1 LEELM
6 DDWRDQEALFRY
18 GLIAVA
24 LDARISN
31 AERGALVRALALR
44 LHAHPSGDVRQV
56 GRSTLDDWIR
66 AYRRGGFGAL
76 VPKQRTSV
84 PRTSSV
90 LLGQAEALR
99 RENPRRTCAQI
110 TRIIAKA
117 NGGQGPSQSTI
128 ERHLRRLGLS
138 RAALLGEREAFGR
151 FEASSPNELWVAD
164 CLHGPVISGRRA
176 ILIAVLDDHSRLV
189 VAARFADVE
198 STVRLEA
205 VLRHAFQSHGIPARL
220 YCDNGQIFTSRQLGR
235 ICAVLGVRL
244 VHSAPGRPQGRG
256 KIERFFR
263 TLRDGLLVELE
274 GAGERPS
281 MEELE
286 RMLQAWI
293 ERVYHARVHSETKQ
307 TPLER
312 YDGLSPRRPTDQ
324 ELREAFMWQETRVV
338 TKTAT
343 VSLLGN
349 RYEVDQALCGHR
361 VELRFDPYDLARIE
375 VYYAGRPFGEALL
388 HHVARHVHPQA
399 HEPAD
404 QPRPQSGIDYG
415 RLLAAEHE
423 REWLARR
430 INYHELAANAADA
443 GDGRDADDN
452 HDADDDDDGVGG
464 VPALVRS

>member
-6 DDWRDQEALFRY
+6 DDWRDEEALFRY
-18 GLIAVA
+18 GLIAAA
-24 LDARISN
+24 LDVRLSN

-44 LHAHPSGDVRQV
+44 LHAHPSGDLRQV
-56 GRSTLDDWIR
+56 GRATLDDWIR
-66 AYRRGGFGAL
+66 AYRAGGFAAL
-76 VPKQRTSV
+76 VPKQRASV
-84 PRTSSV
+84 PRTPSV

-110 TRIIAKA
+110 QRIIAQA

-138 RAALLGEREAFGR
+138 RAELLGEREAFGR
-151 FEASSPNELWVAD
+151 FEASAPNELWVAD
-164 CLHGPVISGRRA
+164 CLHGPVISGKRA
-176 ILIAVLDDHSRLV
+176 ILIAVLDDRSRLV
-189 VAARFADVE
+189 VAARFAPAE

-205 VLRHAFQSHGIPARL
+205 VLRDAFQSRGIPARL

-274 GAGERPS
+274 GSAEPPS
-281 MEELE
+281 IEELA

-293 ERVYHARVHSETKQ
+293 ERVYHRRVHSETGM
-307 TPLER
+307 TPLAR
-312 YDGLSPRRPTDQ
+312 YGGFTPRRPTKQ
-324 ELREAFMWQETRVV
+324 ELHEAFMWQETRLV

-349 RYEVDQALCGHR
+349 RYEVDQALCGRR
-361 VELRFDPYDLARIE
+361 VELRFDPYDLQRIE
-375 VYYAGRPFGEALL
+375 VHYAGRPFGEAVG
-388 HHVARHVHPQA
+388 HQVARHVHPQA

-404 QPRPQSGIDYG
+404 QPRPQSGIDYL
-415 RLLAAEHE
+415 RLIAQQHE

-430 INYHELAANAADA
+430 INYHELAA
-443 GDGRDADDN
+443 GTGDADGDERGAAQ
-452 HDADDDDDGVGG
+452 HDDDDDDGAGG

>member
-6 DDWRDQEALFRY
+6 DDWRHEEALFRY
-18 GLIAVA
+18 GLIAAA

-44 LHAHPSGDVRQV
+44 WHAHPSGDVRQV

-66 AYRRGGFGAL
+66 AYRRGGFAAL
-76 VPKQRTSV
+76 VPKQRASV
-84 PRTSSV
+84 PRTPSG
-90 LLGQAEALR
+90 LLDQAEALR

-110 TRIIAKA
+110 RRIIATA
-117 NGGQGPSQSTI
+117 NGGEGPSQSTI

-151 FEASSPNELWVAD
+151 FEASAPNELWVAD
-164 CLHGPVISGRRA
+164 CLHGPVICGRRA

-189 VAARFADVE
+189 VGARFAHAE

-205 VLRHAFQSHGIPARL
+205 VLRHTFQSHGVPARL

-274 GAGERPS
+274 GSGEPPS
-281 MEELE
+281 LEELE
-286 RMLQAWI
+286 RMLQAWLR
-293 ERVYHARVHSETKQ
+293 RVYHPRVHSETGQ
-307 TPLER
+307 APLAR
-312 YDGLSPRRPTDQ
+312 YDGFTPRRPTKQ
-324 ELREAFMWQETRVV
+324 ELHEAFMWQETRVV

-349 RYEVDQALCGHR
+349 HYEVDQALCGRR
-361 VELRFDPYDLARIE
+361 VELRFDPYDLEAIE
-375 VYYAGRPFGEALL
+375 VYYADRPFGHAVP
-388 HHVARHVHPQA
+388 HVIARHVHPQA
-399 HEPAD
+399 QEPGEV
-404 QPRPQSGIDYG
+404 PRPASGIDYL
-415 RLLAAEHE
+415 RLIEQEHE
-423 REWLARR
+423 RDWLSQR
-430 INYHELAANAADA
+430 IPYHQLHDAAA
-443 GDGRDADDN
+443 GDRDGEHDN
-452 HDADDDDDGVGG
+452 DDDDDQDGAA
-464 VPALVRS
+464 VPVPVR

>member
-6 DDWRDQEALFRY
+6 DAWRQEEALFRY
-18 GLIAVA
+18 GLIAA
-24 LDARISN
+24 PLDARISN

-44 LHAHPSGDVRQV
+44 LHAHPSGDLRQV

-76 VPKQRTSV
+76 VPKQRASV
-84 PRTSSV
+84 PRTPSV
-90 LLGQAEALR
+90 LLEQAEALR

-110 TRIIAKA
+110 ARIIAQA
-117 NGGQGPSQSTI
+117 NGGRGPSQSTI

-138 RAALLGEREAFGR
+138 RGELLGEREAFGR
-151 FEASSPNELWVAD
+151 FEASAPNELWVAD
-164 CLHGPVISGRRA
+164 CLHGPALSGKRA

-189 VAARFADVE
+189 VAARFSLAE
-198 STVRLEA
+198 STVGLEA
-205 VLRHAFQSHGIPARL
+205 VLRDAFQSRGLPSRL

-235 ICAVLGVRL
+235 ICAVMGIRL

-274 GAGERPS
+274 GGS
-281 MEELE
+281 VSLGLEELE
-286 RMLQAWI
+286 RLLQAWI
-293 ERVYHARVHSETKQ
+293 ERVYHRRVHTETKQ
-307 TPLER
+307 TPLAR
-312 YDGLSPRRPTDQ
+312 YGGLTPRRPTGQ
-324 ELREAFMWQETRVV
+324 ELREAFMWQEVRLV

-349 RYEVDQALCGHR
+349 SYEVDQALCGRR
-361 VELRFDPYDLARIE
+361 VELRFDPYDLQRIE
-375 VYYAGRPFGEALL
+375 VYYAGRLFGQA
-388 HHVARHVHPQA
+388 VAHQVGRHVHPQA
-399 HEPAD
+399 TEPAD

-415 RLLAAEHE
+415 RLLEQEHE

-430 INYHELAANAADA
+430 INYHELSAGAADD
-443 GDGRDADDN
+443 DGER
-452 HDADDDDDGVGG
+452 DADDDDDGDGVGG